1 MMEVESNMA
10 EKFDPIS
17 DLPDDLLDARVIPE
31 VRIIMLLIWLSR
43 VNLQCPMNII

>member
-17 DLPDDLLDARVIPE
+17 ELPDDLAEARVIAE
-31 VRIIMLLIWLSR
+31 VR
-43 VNLQCPMNII
+43 